1 MPTDQHSETV
11 ETMQKVTV
19 VAFRCPADL
28 KKQLRMKA
36 LAEDTSSEAILVAML
51 EREFGRGL
59 AV

>member
-1 MPTDQHSETV
+1 
-11 ETMQKVTV
+11 MQKVTV

>member
-11 ETMQKVTV
+11 ATQKVTV